1 MIKFIYGV
9 RKNMVNVE
17 RLELRI
23 GYTFKNK
30 KLADMAITHK
40 SYAHD
45 MKNESLDAFNERAE
59 FLGDAILE
67 YIVSRILYDKM
78 PNVREGVLTQKRARI
93 VCEKSLCSAIKE
105 FKLDECIKLGK
116 CELKVKNSKKDAM
129 LADMFE
135 AILGAIYLDAG
146 FEKAE
151 EICLKL
157 LETRIEDE
165 INNASENEDYKTR
178 LQEEIQKSKGKTIR
192 YALIKE
198 EGPAHDKVFYVEVYI
213 NDKKTGEGNGKSK
226 KEAEQ
231 KAAKEALE
239 NI

>member
-1 MIKFIYGV
+1 MI
-9 RKNMVNVE
+9 NVE
-17 RLELRI
+17 KLELKI

-30 KLADMAITHK
+30 KLANMALTHK

-45 MKNESLDAFNERAE
+45 MKNESLDAYNERVE

-67 YIVSRILYDKM
+67 YIISRKLYERL
-78 PNVREGVLTQKRARI
+78 PNEREGTLTKRRARI
-93 VCEKSLCSAIKE
+93 VCEKSLCAVIKE
-105 FKLDECIKLGK
+105 FKLEDCLKLGK

-157 LETRIEDE
+157 LKNRIEEE
-165 INNASENEDYKTR
+165 INNISVNEDYKTR
-178 LQEEIQKSKGKTIR
+178 LQEEIQKTKGHVIK
-192 YALIKE
+192 YNLVKE
-198 EGPAHDKVFYVEVYI
+198 EGPAHDKVFFVNVYV
-213 NDKKTGEGNGKSK
+213 NDKKIGEGNGKSK

-231 KAAKEALE
+231 NAAKEALQ